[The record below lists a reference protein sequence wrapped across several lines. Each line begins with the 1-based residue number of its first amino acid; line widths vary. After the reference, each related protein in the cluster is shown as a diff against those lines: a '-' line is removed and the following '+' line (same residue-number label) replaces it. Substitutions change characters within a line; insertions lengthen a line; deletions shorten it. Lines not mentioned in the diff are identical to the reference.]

1 MVDSTKEE
9 WGKLHARRLSEVQI
23 DPWKKEILAE
33 LNLIINLSQTGVE
46 KLELAHFGCPEPT
59 TSPAGRS

>member
-9 WGKLHARRLSEVQI
+9 WGKLHVRRLSEVQI

-46 KLELAHFGCPEPT
+46 K
-59 TSPAGRS
+59 